1 MSIIKARINS
11 KPFNK
16 EKGQLY
22 IIITWNKKRSKSKHF
37 TFYAKDFTEPYF
49 PTTFAPEYD
58 WECEEFTLK
67 HKKVTSSYFSYSD
80 TARTY
85 LEKVLSSTLPHS
97 KHSLDKCYDGLFL
110 KVEEITTSPKKKI
123 KFNIKM

>member
-11 KPFNK
+11 KPFDE

-22 IIITWNKKRSKSKHF
+22 IIMTWNKKRSKSKHF

-58 WECEEFTLK
+58 WECEAFTLK
-67 HKKVTSSYFSYSD
+67 HKKVTSSYFSYTD

-85 LEKVLSSTLPHS
+85 LERVLSST

-110 KVEEITTSPKKKI
+110 KVEEIPQLPTKQL
-123 KFNIKM
+123 KFNILK